1 MKKIY
6 MKPETQLTEIELQQ
20 LMSLST
26 TEESATKNGEVLSRE
41 SGWDD
46 EY

>member
-26 TEESATKNGEVLSRE
+26 TEESAVKGNEVLSRE